1 MKLAGTRPNQ
11 IWLHYCTCLLSEIQ
25 LLYSWRGACWVIT
38 IFKIIFGGKA
48 KPFENSVS
56 YSLKKNWTKISTK
69 LKLHIILS
77 ENQWEFW
84 TSSSSKGKRERE
96 PNFAFDKWICHEYV
110 FVLVYRSTVDLEY
123 SLHGCPWYT
132 WKYVGSVINVS
143 STLWRSTCW
152 HRACH
157 ATCKN

>member
-11 IWLHYCTCLLSEIQ
+11 IWLHYCTCILSEIQ

-69 LKLHIILS
+69 LKLHMILS
-77 ENQWEFW
+77 KNQWEFW
-84 TSSSSKGKRERE
+84 TSSSSKGKRGRE
-96 PNFAFDKWICHEYV
+96 PNFAFDKWICMNMFLFWFTDQPWIWNIPY
-110 FVLVYRSTVDLEY
+110 TDAPDT
-123 SLHGCPWYT
+123 HGNMWVP
-132 WKYVGSVINVS
+132 S
-143 STLWRSTCW
+143 
-152 HRACH
+152 
-157 ATCKN
+157 